1 MRRVTRSLT
10 PSRTD
15 VQRLAQSFC
24 EKSLSEA
31 TRTTYKRVVRQFFA
45 NVDRH
50 PLEVTPDDVRRWR
63 DRLLRDG
70 ASHATVAL
78 KLSVVRSLYDYLRAA
93 GMLRLNPASSKL
105 VPPPDVEKD
114 GAGRALSVREVHHL
128 LAGPDRASP
137 SGARDYALMLLLA
150 RTGLRAAEACSLRV
164 SSIRRNKERWVLTAM
179 VKGGRERTIPLP
191 DDVKASIDAYLA
203 LDSARRTRLRPTLS
217 TEKVDAYI
225 FQPHTGS
232 FAENR
237 PLTVRSAERII
248 ARWADYGRVGS
259 VSPHDLR
266 RTAITRAFDLG
277 LSHRQVQAMS
287 GHRDPRTVMRY
298 DHNRFDLEQNAINFL
313 HYSDAER

>member
-1 MRRVTRSLT
+1 VTNDLT

-24 EKSLSEA
+24 QKSLSPA
-31 TRTTYKRVVRQFFA
+31 TRATYQRVVREFFA
-45 NVDRH
+45 DIDRH
-50 PLEVTPDDVRRWR
+50 PLEITPDDVRRWR
-63 DRLLRDG
+63 DQLIRAG
-70 ASHATVAL
+70 ARPATVTL

-93 GMLRLNPASSKL
+93 GMVRLNPASSKL

-114 GAGRALSVREVHHL
+114 GAGRALSVREVRHL
-128 LAGPDRASP
+128 LAGPDRSQP
-137 SGARDYALMLLLA
+137 SGARDFALILLLV

-164 SSIRRNKERWVLTAM
+164 SSLGRIKERWVVTAK

-191 DDVKASIDAYLA
+191 DDVKSSIDAYLA
-203 LDSARRTRLRPTLS
+203 LDAARRERLRPRLS
-217 TEKVDAYI
+217 VETVDAFI
-225 FQPHTGS
+225 FQPHTS
-232 FAENR
+232 AFAENR
-237 PLTVRSAERII
+237 CLTVRSAERII
-248 ARWADYGRVGS
+248 ARWADYGRVGR

-313 HYSDAER
+313 HYSDVES